1 MTTAPWSL
9 HLLSEVLSAFTVDS
23 PTALGDVIHRVG
35 EAVDAEIVAIAR
47 DGELTFCTG
56 LAAEERPLLLA
67 LVAARQT
74 SLRLEN
80 RLYHLFWVPLGPQ
93 GLLAVGRASER
104 FDLEERALLRA
115 MGRSVQLSLQVLA
128 AVEAEKQA
136 LRAEQRAKEAAIRE
150 ATLDH
155 LTGLPNRRMLL
166 RCLQERLAS
175 LPQGGV
181 LAVLFIDLDGFKQIN
196 DLHGH
201 RAGDQVLKAVGTH
214 LRHLVRRQDL
224 VGRISGDEFLMITQ
238 VRDPA
243 SAEVMAKRIL
253 ERLQQPMRFKRVRF
267 CANASIGIA
276 VADPGQTAETL
287 LENADM
293 AMYAAKQRGAGRF
306 VFYEPGMRQR
316 LEEQHQ
322 LQQELRLGLTRGEI
336 RAWLQPILS
345 AAHGGVIGF
354 EALARWQH
362 PQRGLLTPNVFVPAA
377 EEARLLPELDAA
389 VMLDAC
395 TQIGAWPCSLE
406 GLAPRLSVNI
416 SARSLAD
423 PQLQS
428 RIRESLTRSGFPG
441 DHLFLEIT
449 ETTLVEDVASAYA
462 NIAAVEHLGIRLAI
476 DDFGTGYSSL
486 SYLRR
491 FPVGILKIDRSF
503 VDGLGR
509 EAEDEIIIETV
520 IRMASSLGL
529 EVVAEGVETP
539 QQAEI
544 LRGLGCHYF
553 QGYLY
558 GRPAEPQTGRE
569 LYERS
574 LNSQMRMDLLEA

>member
-23 PTALGDVIHRVG
+23 PTALGDVIHRVA
-35 EAVDAEIVAIAR
+35 EAVDAEIVAIVR
-47 DGELTFCTG
+47 DGALSLCTG
-56 LAAEERPLLLA
+56 LTADEQPLLLA
-67 LVAARQT
+67 LVPRRATA
-74 SLRLEN
+74 LRLGD
-80 RLYHLFWVPLGPQ
+80 RSYHLFWVPLGPE
-93 GLLAVGRASER
+93 GLLVVGRASAL

-128 AVEAEKQA
+128 AVQAEKQA
-136 LRAEQRAKEAAIRE
+136 LRAEQRAKEEAIRE

-166 RCLQERLAS
+166 RCLRERLAS
-175 LPQGGV
+175 PPQSGV
-181 LAVLFIDLDGFKQIN
+181 VALLFIDLDGFKKIN

-201 RAGDQVLKAVGTH
+201 RAGDQLLKAVGSH
-214 LRHLVRRQDL
+214 LRQLVRRQDL
-224 VGRISGDEFLMITQ
+224 VGRISGDEFLMISQ
-238 VRDPA
+238 VRDA
-243 SAEVMAKRIL
+243 AAAQLLAGRLL
-253 ERLQQPMRFKRVRF
+253 ERLRQPMRFKAVRF
-267 CANASIGIA
+267 AANASIGIA
-276 VADPGQTAETL
+276 LAEPGQSSEAL

-293 AMYAAKQRGAGRF
+293 AMYAAKQAGAGRF
-306 VFYEPGMRQR
+306 VMFESAMRER
-316 LEEQHQ
+316 LEEQHR
-322 LQQELRLGLTRGEI
+322 LQQELRLGLAHGEI
-336 RAWLQPILS
+336 RAWLQPIVS
-345 AAHGGVIGF
+345 AVHGGVIGF

-362 PQRGLLTPNVFVPAA
+362 PRRGLLTPNLFVPSA
-377 EEARLLPELDAA
+377 EEARLLPQLDAA

-395 TQIGAWPCSLE
+395 TQIGSWPSSVD
-406 GLAPRLSVNI
+406 GLAPRLSVNL
-416 SARSLAD
+416 SALSLAD
-423 PQLQS
+423 PELHS
-428 RIRESLTRSGFPG
+428 RIRISLARSGFPG
-441 DHLFLEIT
+441 DHLYLEIT

-462 NIAAVEHLGIRLAI
+462 NISAAEHLGIRLAI

-544 LRGLGCHYF
+544 LKGLGCHYF

-558 GRPAEPQTGRE
+558 GRPADPQISQA

-574 LNSQMRMDLLEA
+574 LSSQLRVDLLQA

>member
-1 MTTAPWSL
+1 MTAAPWSL
-9 HLLSEVLSAFTVDS
+9 HVLSEVLSAFTVDS
-23 PTALGDVIHRVG
+23 PTALGDVTHRVA
-35 EAVDAEIVAIAR
+35 EAVDAEIVAIVR
-47 DGELTFCTG
+47 EGVVSLCTG
-56 LAAEERPLLLA
+56 LIAEEQPLLLA
-67 LVAARQT
+67 LVEERIA
-74 SLRLEN
+74 SLQIDDRM
-80 RLYHLFWVPLGPQ
+80 YHLFWVPLGPE
-93 GLLAVGRASER
+93 GLLVLGRANEH

-128 AVEAEKQA
+128 AVQAEKEA
-136 LRAEQRAKEAAIRE
+136 LRSEQQAKEEAIRE

-166 RCLQERLAS
+166 RCLRERLAS
-175 LPQGGV
+175 PPQSGV
-181 LAVLFIDLDGFKQIN
+181 LALLFIDLDGFKQIN

-201 RAGDQVLKAVGTH
+201 RAGDQVLKGVGTH

-224 VGRISGDEFLMITQ
+224 VGRISGDEFLMVTQ

-243 SAEVMAKRIL
+243 SAQLMARRIL
-253 ERLQQPMRFKRVRF
+253 ERLRQPMHFKGVRF
-267 CANASIGIA
+267 VANASIGIA
-276 VADPGQTAETL
+276 MAETGQASETL

-293 AMYAAKQRGAGRF
+293 AMYAAKQSGSGRF
-306 VFYEPGMRQR
+306 VVYDPLMRQR
-316 LEEQHQ
+316 LAEQHR
-322 LQQELRLGLTRGEI
+322 LQEELRLGLARGEI

-345 AAHGGVIGF
+345 SAHGGVIGF

-362 PQRGLLTPNVFVPAA
+362 PERGLLTPNVFVPPA

-395 TQIGAWPCSLE
+395 MQIGSWPCSLE
-406 GLAPRLSVNI
+406 GLAPRLSVNV
-416 SARSLAD
+416 SALSLLD
-423 PQLQS
+423 PQLQN
-428 RIRESLTRSGFPG
+428 RIRTSLERSGFPG
-441 DHLFLEIT
+441 KRLFLEIT

-462 NIAAVEHLGIRLAI
+462 NIAAAEHLGIRLAI

-509 EAEDEIIIETV
+509 EPEDEIIIETV

-529 EVVAEGVETP
+529 EVVAEGVETS
-539 QQAEI
+539 QQAVM
-544 LRGLGCHYF
+544 LKTLGCHYL
-553 QGYLY
+553 QGFLY
-558 GRPAEPQTGRE
+558 GRPADPEASRE

-574 LNSQMRMDLLEA
+574 LNQQLRVDLLEA

>member
-1 MTTAPWSL
+1 MTAAPWSL
-9 HLLSEVLSAFTVDS
+9 HLLAEVLSAFTLDS
-23 PTALGDVIHRVG
+23 PTALEDVIHRVA
-35 EAVDAEIVAIAR
+35 EAVDAEIVALVR
-47 DGELTFCTG
+47 DGALCHCTG
-56 LAAEERPLLLA
+56 LTAGDRAPLLA
-67 LVAARQT
+67 LVESRAAELPIEGRT
-74 SLRLEN
+74 
-80 RLYHLFWVPLGPQ
+80 YHLFWVPLGCE
-93 GLLAVGRASER
+93 GLLVVGRAGER

-115 MGRSVQLSLQVLA
+115 MGRSVQLSLQVLE
-128 AVEAEKQA
+128 AVQAEKQA
-136 LRAEQRAKEAAIRE
+136 LLAEQRAKEEAIRE

-166 RCLQERLAS
+166 RCLAERLAEP
-175 LPQGGV
+175 PQSGV
-181 LAVLFIDLDGFKQIN
+181 LALLFIDLDGFKKIN

-224 VGRISGDEFLMITQ
+224 VGRISGDEFLMISQ
-238 VRDPA
+238 VRDPE
-243 SAEVMAKRIL
+243 SAQRLARRIL
-253 ERLQQPMRFKRVRF
+253 ERLQQPMRFKGVRF
-267 CANASIGIA
+267 SANASIGIA
-276 VADPGQTAETL
+276 VAEPGQASETL

-293 AMYAAKQRGAGRF
+293 AMYAAKQSGAGRF
-306 VFYEPGMRQR
+306 VVFEQAMRQR
-316 LEEQHQ
+316 LEEQHR
-322 LQQELRLGLTRGEI
+322 LQQELRLGLSRGEI
-336 RAWLQPILS
+336 RAWLQPIL
-345 AAHGGVIGF
+345 AAGHGGVIGF

-362 PQRGLLTPNVFVPAA
+362 PQRGLLMPNLFVPAA

-395 TQIGAWPCSLE
+395 TQIGSWPCCAE
-406 GLAPRLSVNI
+406 GMTPRLSVNV

-423 PQLQS
+423 PALHE
-428 RIRESLTRSGFPG
+428 RIAGSLARSGFPG
-441 DHLFLEIT
+441 DRLFLEIT

-462 NIAAVEHLGIRLAI
+462 NIAAAEHLGIRLAI

-509 EAEDEIIIETV
+509 EPEDEIIIDTV

-539 QQAEI
+539 QQAE
-544 LRGLGCHYF
+544 LLKALGCHYF

-558 GRPAEPQTGRE
+558 GRPADPQVSRE
-569 LYERS
+569 LYQRS
-574 LNSQMRMDLLEA
+574 LDSQMRADLLEA